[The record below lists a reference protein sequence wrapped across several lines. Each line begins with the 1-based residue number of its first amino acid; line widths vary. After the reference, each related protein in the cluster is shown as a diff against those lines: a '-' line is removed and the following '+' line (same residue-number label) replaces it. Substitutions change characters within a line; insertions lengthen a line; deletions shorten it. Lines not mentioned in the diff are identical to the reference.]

1 MRKIQPLEVLAG
13 TPVAAA
19 AGVIAEVDVP
29 QWAVVA
35 LAYGIGAI
43 PFANLAA
50 HALRRIDLR
59 RVGQGK
65 VGSSSLY
72 EVTSFGPLAVVG
84 CIEVLKGAVGPAVA
98 GPERPELG
106 SLAGGLALVGHNW
119 SPLLRGGGGRGLAP
133 ALGATLVLAPEGTA
147 LLGSGF
153 GLGKLAHQ
161 TGLGSF
167 IAMALL
173 GPLLALTRGRQG
185 MVTAGALVVPLLVKR
200 LVAEGPP
207 TVKKPGERLRAY
219 LSRLVF
225 DRDPG
230 EPPGVPASP

>member
-1 MRKIQPLEVLAG
+1 
-13 TPVAAA
+13 VARRAA
-19 AGVIAEVDVP
+19 AGESNGLLAHGDLP

-50 HALRRIDLR
+50 NALRSIDLR
-59 RVGQGK
+59 RVGRGK

-84 CIEVLKGAVGPAVA
+84 CIEVLKGAVGPLAA
-98 GPERPELG
+98 GRHRPELG
-106 SLAGGLALVGHNW
+106 SLAGGLSLVGHNW

-133 ALGATLVLAPEGTA
+133 ALGATLALAPEGTA

-167 IAMALL
+167 LAMALL
-173 GPLLALTRGRQG
+173 VPVLALTRGRRG
-185 MVTAGALVVPLLVKR
+185 LVTAGALVVPLFVKR
-200 LVAEGPP
+200 LVAESPP
-207 TVKKPGERLRAY
+207 VASSPGDRLRAY
-219 LSRLVF
+219 LCRLVF

-230 EPPGVPASP
+230 ERPVTPPSR

>member
-1 MRKIQPLEVLAG
+1 MRRTRPSPWRVSR
-13 TPVAAA
+13 PVAGGAA
-19 AGVIAEVDVP
+19 P
-29 QWAVVA
+29 PWAVIA
-35 LAYGIGAI
+35 LAYGFGAI
-43 PFANLAA
+43 PFANVAA
-50 HALRRIDLR
+50 HVLRRIDLR

-84 CIEVLKGAVGPAVA
+84 CIEVLKGAVGPVA
-98 GPERPELG
+98 AGRRRPELG

-119 SPLLRGGGGRGLAP
+119 SPVLRGAGGRGLAP

-167 IAMALL
+167 LAMVVL
-173 GPLLALTRGRQG
+173 GPLLGLTRGRRG
-185 MVTAGALVVPLLVKR
+185 LVTAWALVVPLFVKR
-200 LVAEGPP
+200 VVGETPPVARGLR
-207 TVKKPGERLRAY
+207 GRLRVY
-219 LSRLVF
+219 LFRLVF
-225 DRDPG
+225 DHDPDWSAVA
-230 EPPGVPASP
+230 PR